1 MSARA
6 FLILTI
12 WFSVISVP
20 ARDSLFGRKANKGDF
35 TQTDTSTDTSSTTE
49 KSKHTDT
56 AKSEDPFTDKPSKE
70 RAKPG
75 GETSSVEDV
84 GVIIQPILMDQ
95 GWMIKEKMDFQ
106 LSRVDKP
113 LAKETSALFR
123 DAWSAF
129 RTQNQII
136 VDGDSKRFTRAQVT
150 THELKAKLL
159 QDLGDARW
167 LVDAEWNNLGPMTW
181 CPAGINTDKAIL
193 VLNEGQGV
201 VGETL
206 TLTVAHLGLVQARFD
221 AKVAPANGRR
231 ITIRRHAFAAST
243 PLQDDEATR
252 ELFQKSVAAGNAAI
266 EAVVLTNRDCKT
278 CGGLGY
284 VRRSIPG
291 KIQDARD
298 PCPDKCDRGNVTVP
312 VLLTFKP

>member
-6 FLILTI
+6 FLLSVILL
-12 WFSVISVP
+12 SAISVP

-35 TQTDTSTDTSSTTE
+35 TQSDTSS
-49 KSKHTDT
+49 SSSST
-56 AKSEDPFTDKPSKE
+56 AGDQKTADNRKSEDPFIDKPNKDRGKSQT
-70 RAKPG
+70 
-75 GETSSVEDV
+75 ETPPADDV

-95 GWMIKEKMDFQ
+95 GWTIKEKMDFQ

-113 LAKETSALFR
+113 LAKESSAFFR
-123 DAWSAF
+123 DAWAAF
-129 RTQNQII
+129 RAQNQI
-136 VDGDSKRFTRAQVT
+136 VTDGDSKRFARAPVT
-150 THELKAKLL
+150 IHELKAKLL

-167 LVDAEWNNLGPMTW
+167 LVDAEWDNPGPMTW
-181 CPAGINTDKAIL
+181 CPAGVNADKAIL
-193 VLNEGQGV
+193 VLDEGQGA

-206 TLTVAHLGLVQARFD
+206 TLTVVHVGLVQARFD
-221 AKVAPANGRR
+221 AKVAPAAGRR
-231 ITIRRHAFAAST
+231 ITIRRHAFAASK
-243 PLQDDEATR
+243 PLQDDATTR
-252 ELFQKSVAAGNAAI
+252 ELFQKSVAAGSPAV
-266 EAVVLTNRDCKT
+266 EAVVLTSRDCKT

-298 PCPDKCDRGNVTVP
+298 PCPDKCDHGKLSVP

>member
-6 FLILTI
+6 FLLLVI
-12 WFSVISVP
+12 WFSVIPVS

-35 TQTDTSTDTSSTTE
+35 TQTDTSSDSSSTAE
-49 KSKHTDT
+49 KSNNSDT
-56 AKSEDPFTDKPSKE
+56 PKSEDPFTDKPTKE
-70 RAKPG
+70 RSDSRPEKPHAN
-75 GETSSVEDV
+75 DV
-84 GVIIQPILMDQ
+84 GVLIQPILMDQ
-95 GWMIKEKMDFQ
+95 GWMVKDKMDFQ
-106 LSRVDKP
+106 LSRIDKP
-113 LAKETSALFR
+113 LAKETSAFFR

-129 RTQNQII
+129 RAQNQI
-136 VDGDSKRFTRAQVT
+136 VTVGESKRFTRVQVT

-167 LVDAEWNNLGPMTW
+167 LVDAEWNNPGPMTW
-181 CPAGINTDKAIL
+181 CPAGKNTDKAIL
-193 VLNEGQGV
+193 VLDEGQGT
-201 VGETL
+201 VGDSL

-221 AKVAPANGRR
+221 AKVPPANGRR

-243 PLQDDEATR
+243 SLQDDDATR
-252 ELFQKSVAAGNAAI
+252 ELFQKSVAEGSAAV

-278 CGGLGY
+278 CGGIGY
-284 VRRSIPG
+284 IRRSVPG

-298 PCPDKCDRGNVTVP
+298 PCSEKCDRGNVTVP

>member
-6 FLILTI
+6 FLFLTI

-35 TQTDTSTDTSSTTE
+35 TQADTSTDSSSTTE

-56 AKSEDPFTDKPSKE
+56 TKSEDPFTDKPSKE
-70 RAKPG
+70 RARPS
-75 GETSSVEDV
+75 GETSSAEDV
-84 GVIIQPILMDQ
+84 GVIIQPILMDE

-167 LVDAEWNNLGPMTW
+167 LVDAEWNNPGPMTW
-181 CPAGINTDKAIL
+181 CPAGVNTDKAVL

-284 VRRSIPG
+284 IRRSIPG

-298 PCPDKCDRGNVTVP
+298 PCPDKCDRGDVTVP
-312 VLLTFKP
+312 ILLNFKP

>member
-6 FLILTI
+6 FLLLVI
-12 WFSVISVP
+12 WLSVISVP
-20 ARDSLFGRKANKGDF
+20 ARDSLFGRKANKRDF
-35 TQTDTSTDTSSTTE
+35 TQADTSSDSSSTAE
-49 KSKHTDT
+49 KSNNSDT
-56 AKSEDPFTDKPSKE
+56 TKSEDPFTDKPTKE
-70 RAKPG
+70 RSNSRAEK
-75 GETSSVEDV
+75 SHADDV
-84 GVIIQPILMDQ
+84 GVMIQPILMDE
-95 GWMIKEKMDFQ
+95 GWMIKDKMDFQ
-106 LSRVDKP
+106 LSRIDKP
-113 LAKETSALFR
+113 LAKETSAFFR

-129 RTQNQII
+129 RAQNQIVI
-136 VDGDSKRFTRAQVT
+136 AGESKRFTRVQLV

-167 LVDAEWNNLGPMTW
+167 LVDAEWNNPGPMTW
-181 CPAGINTDKAIL
+181 CPVGTNIDKAIL
-193 VLNEGQGV
+193 VLDEGQGA

-206 TLTVAHLGLVQARFD
+206 VLTVAHLGLVQARFD

-231 ITIRRHAFAAST
+231 ITIRRHAFAASM

-252 ELFQKSVAAGNAAI
+252 ELFQKSVAAGNAAV

-284 VRRSIPG
+284 VRRSVPG